1 MKPSLNLVSA
11 IALAACMG
19 SSLLAQSP
27 QRARGTPDPRAPA
40 PNAPKVNPDAQ
51 LMITNLRVV
60 EDPIRTHPRMGHRAT
75 WTFKY
80 LIENMAG
87 RQDPSDFV
95 MQWLQQWETDVVVNG
110 SVAPARAAIRSL
122 VIEPWLKASG
132 GRRLDLNKAP
142 FKLLAIVNR
151 MDLRA
156 HDGEQVANA
165 GEGRFVFGVLGA
177 DGKPLP
183 PLFGDTPG
191 GFMVIFEYGLV
202 ATNMDQLRS
211 WAMGWAEVGKH
222 PIGTQA
228 YNNALERVTRR
239 FTDRGA
245 APLKPNGS
253 SLNQI
258 RTNEL
263 SLSLPWEL
271 REFRIDAVSGQ
282 LKQGGVALT
291 PDVLA
296 LNGTPALADFVNA
309 NEAALL
315 SETHTVPAEA
325 LAASALAG
333 PFQLTDFPNSESR
346 TFAVLD
352 FFPPFF
358 DVPWSAAGIRS
369 NDARHVFALN
379 TCSGCHRSETGTSFL
394 QIAFPMDHKLPR
406 SLGSTAALAGFLT
419 GIDTPDPVEP
429 TTTRSFGDLARRQ
442 KDLEELLASFGTN
455 GRGPGPRGR
464 HVPNFVH

>member
-1 MKPSLNLVSA
+1 
-11 IALAACMG
+11 
-19 SSLLAQSP
+19 
-27 QRARGTPDPRAPA
+27 
-40 PNAPKVNPDAQ
+40 
-51 LMITNLRVV
+51 MITDLRVV
-60 EDPIRTHPRMGHRAT
+60 EDPVRTNPRMGPRAT

-80 LIENMAG
+80 LMENMAG
-87 RQDPSDFV
+87 RQNPSDFA
-95 MQWLQQWETDVVVNG
+95 MQWLQQWETDFEVNG

-132 GRRLDLNKAP
+132 GRRLDLTKAP

-151 MDLRA
+151 MDLRV
-156 HDGEQVANA
+156 HDGEQVENA

-191 GFMVIFEYGLV
+191 GFTVIFEYGLV
-202 ATNMDQLRS
+202 ATNMDQLRN
-211 WAMGWAEVGKH
+211 WAMAWAELGRY
-222 PIGTQA
+222 PLGSPA

-253 SLNQI
+253 SLNQL

-263 SLSLPWEL
+263 SLAVPWEL
-271 REFRIDAVSGQ
+271 REFAVDSATGHLQ
-282 LKQGGVALT
+282 PRSVAVT
-291 PDVLA
+291 PDVLT
-296 LNGTPALADFVNA
+296 LNGTPNLAELINT
-309 NEAALL
+309 NEAGLL
-315 SETHTVPAEA
+315 AETFAPADEL

-333 PFQLTDFPNSESR
+333 PFQLTDFPNSDVRSF
-346 TFAVLD
+346 TVLD
-352 FFPPFF
+352 FFAPFV

-369 NDARHVFALN
+369 NDARHAFALN
-379 TCSGCHRSETGTSFL
+379 TCGGCHRSETGTLFL
-394 QIAFPMDHKLPR
+394 QIAFPTNHKLPR
-406 SLGSTAALAGFLT
+406 SLGAAAELAGFLT

-429 TTTRSFGDLARRQ
+429 ATTRSFGDLARRQ
-442 KDLEELLASFGTN
+442 KDLEELLATFGSS

>member
-1 MKPSLNLVSA
+1 MKPTLNVFS
-11 IALAACMG
+11 ALALATCLG
-19 SSLLAQSP
+19 GSLLAQP
-27 QRARGTPDPRAPA
+27 PHTP
-40 PNAPKVNPDAQ
+40 KTKPDSQSQSSSALKIKPDSQ
-51 LMITNLRVV
+51 LMITDLRVV
-60 EDPIRTHPRMGHRAT
+60 EDPIRTNPRMGPRAT

-87 RQDPSDFV
+87 RQNPSDFV
-95 MQWLQQWETDVVVNG
+95 MQWLQQWETDFVVNG
-110 SVAPARAAIRSL
+110 SVASARAAIRSL

-132 GRRLDLNKAP
+132 GQRLDLNKAP

-151 MDLRA
+151 MDLRV

-191 GFMVIFEYGLV
+191 GFTVIFEYGLV
-202 ATNMDQLRS
+202 ATKMDQLRS
-211 WAMGWAEVGKH
+211 WAMAWADLGKYPVGS
-222 PIGTQA
+222 QM
-228 YNNALERVTRR
+228 YNNALEGVTRR

-253 SLNQI
+253 SLNQL

-271 REFRIDAVSGQ
+271 REFGIDSASGQ
-282 LKQGGVALT
+282 LKPRGVAVT
-291 PDVLA
+291 PDVLT
-296 LNGTPALADFVNA
+296 LNGTAALAELVNA
-309 NEAALL
+309 NEADLL
-315 SETHTVPAEA
+315 AETFVLSDKS

-333 PFQLTDFPNSESR
+333 PFQLTDFPSSEARS
-346 TFAVLD
+346 FAVLD
-352 FFPPFF
+352 FFAPFF

-369 NDARHVFALN
+369 NDARHTFALN
-379 TCSGCHRSETGTSFL
+379 TCGGCHRSETGTSFL
-394 QIAFPMDHKLPR
+394 QIAFPADHRLPR
-406 SLGSTAALAGFLT
+406 SLGAKAELAGFLT

-442 KDLEELLASFGTN
+442 KDLEELLATFGSS